1 MKQVQISK
9 LYPNIRDCYYITDED
24 KVINV
29 NTGRE
34 VKQNTKERYIRV
46 SMLKKD
52 GKCTRLLY
60 HRLKMMAFN
69 PVENMENL
77 QVNHING
84 NKHDNRLEN
93 LEWVTSKENIAHS
106 WKNNLASKDHSLGEK
121 SNLATHTEKEA
132 KQVIELL
139 KTNLYTDKEIHEIT
153 GLPIRSFISK
163 IRRRETWCYLTDNIK
178 GKLGKLEKENKQER
192 STTIM

>member
-24 KVINV
+24 KVINI
-29 NTGRE
+29 NTGLE

-52 GKCTRLLY
+52 GKCTRLLC

-93 LEWVTSKENIAHS
+93 LEWITSKENIVRS
-106 WKNNLASKDHSLGEK
+106 WKNNLASKDYSLGEK

-139 KTNLYTDKEIHEIT
+139 K
-153 GLPIRSFISK
+153 
-163 IRRRETWCYLTDNIK
+163 
-178 GKLGKLEKENKQER
+178 NKSIYR
-192 STTIM
+192 

>member
-9 LYPNIRDCYYITDED
+9 LYPNIRDCYYITAED
-24 KVINV
+24 KVINI
-29 NTGRE
+29 NTGSE

-84 NKHDNRLEN
+84 NKHDNR
-93 LEWVTSKENIAHS
+93 
-106 WKNNLASKDHSLGEK
+106 
-121 SNLATHTEKEA
+121 
-132 KQVIELL
+132 
-139 KTNLYTDKEIHEIT
+139 
-153 GLPIRSFISK
+153 
-163 IRRRETWCYLTDNIK
+163 
-178 GKLGKLEKENKQER
+178 
-192 STTIM
+192 